1 MLSAYSSKDRVNQF
15 EMNWTAALYSQ
26 YKICQCRVCTPE
38 MCYSLYM
45 TEFQRQLRLDFDAQ
59 TVSALAERSA
69 TLAEVQRLMNEG
81 KNQEAGELLKTVE
94 RTTKRTED

>member
-1 MLSAYSSKDRVNQF
+1 
-15 EMNWTAALYSQ
+15 
-26 YKICQCRVCTPE
+26 

-59 TVSALAERSA
+59 TVSALAARSA